1 MTNSKQLIAMIR
13 SHAAG
18 DSQQFLSIAEHI
30 ADDADKSGKS
40 RVAVEIRD
48 IVTKIKSEA
57 ATRRGAPAIPMIAPR
72 GELAGLVRASYPE
85 VRLSDVVLGKDLR
98 RRIERL
104 VREHREVAALQEHGL
119 KPSRKFLFSG
129 PPGTGKGMTA
139 SALAAELNL
148 PLFTIMLDGVI
159 TKFMGETAAKLRLIF
174 DAMSSTRAVYFF
186 DEVDALASSRTA
198 DNDVGE
204 ARRMLNSFLQF
215 LEDDQSKS
223 VIIAATNHRVLLDP
237 AIFRRF
243 HSAFVYS
250 KPSVEEARQ
259 ILKNNLLA
267 FDLAEMAWPE
277 IEGLTPKLS
286 QGDLV
291 AAAEDAAR
299 EAVLDN
305 QGVLSTELLYRALRD
320 RGTIHSE

>member
-30 ADDADKSGKS
+30 ADDADKSGKT

-48 IVTKIKSEA
+48 IVTRMKSEA
-57 ATRRGAPAIPMIAPR
+57 ATRRGASAIPMLAPR

-85 VRLSDVVLGKDLR
+85 VRLSDVVLSKDLR

-104 VREHREVAALQEHGL
+104 VREHREVAALQERGL

-159 TKFMGETAAKLRLIF
+159 TKYMGETAGKLRLIF

-223 VIIAATNHRVLLDP
+223 VIIAATNHRMLLDA

-243 HSAFVYS
+243 HTAFVYA

-259 ILKNNLLA
+259 VLKNNLLG
-267 FDLAEMAWPE
+267 FDLERLAWSE
-277 IEGLTPKLS
+277 IDSLTPKLS

-305 QGVLSTELLYRALRD
+305 QGVLTTELLYRALRD
-320 RGTIHSE
+320 RSSIQPE